1 MDGPED
7 RVRRRYV
14 GFRVS
19 VEDGSVPDRK
29 AMVEAMD
36 GASRAMGLPDRRRL
50 TVFTGHLGIA
60 KCEHRELGA
69 MVQAL
74 TSIDDVGGSPARV
87 ETLVSSGTIKKVKAH
102 LGLDRRA

>member
-1 MDGPED
+1 MDGPAE
-7 RVRRRYV
+7 RVRKRYV
-14 GFRVS
+14 GFRVD

-36 GASRAMGLPDRRRL
+36 GANRAMGLQDRRRL
-50 TVFTGHLGIA
+50 TVFTGRLGIA
-60 KCEHRELGA
+60 KCEHKELEA

-74 TSIDDVGGSPARV
+74 TSIDTVGGHPVRV
-87 ETLVSSGTIKKVKAH
+87 ETLVTSGTIKKVKEH